1 MFGIKWLL
9 VVVFISSSPLGGCT
23 KGGNFGNTGIAVY
36 VEYYLM
42 IGVDIVGGVVWTL
55 LVVTAASII
64 NVWW

>member
-23 KGGNFGNTGIAVY
+23 KGGNFGNTCIAVFNI
-36 VEYYLM
+36 LM
-42 IGVDIVGGVVWTL
+42 IGVDIVGGVVWTKKD
-55 LVVTAASII
+55 VVTAASII